1 MARNKF
7 IDIKAMK
14 EKLDDAKER
23 IAELEKNFEEKIEEH
38 PIQSVAIAFGVGV
51 LTGALIALLRRRR
64 K

>member
-14 EKLDDAKER
+14 EKLEDAKER